1 VATAGTT
8 RDEGGTA
15 DGSDEEG
22 ADPQGDEGDDQDD
35 QDDHADD
42 ADEAPPREPAKETK
56 GAGSR
61 GPKGRGRRRGRGADG
76 PVMDANIPS
85 PDGPRVSTAGG
96 LYFVAV
102 ILGLIVVAIVA
113 QFFMGE

>member
-1 VATAGTT
+1 
-8 RDEGGTA
+8 
-15 DGSDEEG
+15 
-22 ADPQGDEGDDQDD
+22 
-35 QDDHADD
+35 
-42 ADEAPPREPAKETK
+42 
-56 GAGSR
+56 
-61 GPKGRGRRRGRGADG
+61 
-76 PVMDANIPS
+76 MDANIPS